1 MGFSAKPV
9 RGGLIWG
16 LKIMLGVF
24 ISRAEKATK
33 KSEINK
39 SKAAR

>member
-1 MGFSAKPV
+1 MGFTAKPV

-16 LKIMLGVF
+16 LKIMLRVF

-33 KSEINK
+33 KSEIL
-39 SKAAR
+39 KAES